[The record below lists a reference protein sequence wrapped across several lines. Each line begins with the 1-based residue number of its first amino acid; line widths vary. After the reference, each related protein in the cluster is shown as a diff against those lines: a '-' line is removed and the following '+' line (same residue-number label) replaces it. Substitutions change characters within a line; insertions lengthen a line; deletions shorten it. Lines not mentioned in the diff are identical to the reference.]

1 MNARV
6 TTLASLSALIALTSC
21 AAPGTENR
29 SDTYMAGEVNQR
41 QAIKVVTII
50 SVSPARIQVDNTSR
64 RRTAQIVGGILGAGL
79 GAGLGTGV
87 AHSTAA
93 GALGG
98 LGGIA
103 AGAAGGSIVPGTTYV
118 NGVQI
123 AYQDGHQAFS
133 SAQVGRLCEYG
144 PGPATLIAMNAT
156 QTRIQ
161 PNRQCA
167 TK

>member
-1 MNARV
+1 MNIGK
-6 TTLASLSALIALTSC
+6 TTLASLSALFAMSSC

-29 SDTYMAGEVNQR
+29 SDTYTAGEVNQR
-41 QAIKVVTII
+41 QSIKVVTII
-50 SVSPARIQVDNTSR
+50 AISPARIQVDNTRR
-64 RRTAQIVGGILGAGL
+64 RRTAQILGGILGAGL

-98 LGGIA
+98 IGGIA
-103 AGAAGGSIVPGTTYV
+103 AGAAGGSIVPSTTYV

-123 AYQDGHQAFS
+123 AYKDGNQTFS

-144 PGPATLIAMNAT
+144 PGQASLIGMSATE
-156 QTRIQ
+156 TRIQ
-161 PNRQCA
+161 PNRQCPS
-167 TK
+167 K